1 MSDLHNH
8 VCALLNSEAV
18 PHLLHAADEAM
29 SRHAIQEEYTLQ
41 RLTNSLNSRESDV
54 LNIPCDVPMVQA
66 SARYFMLL
74 ETAAEHLKG
83 RFSSAEFD
91 LLLNAQ
97 CTPVWTWE
105 PSYSLADMVADAYG
119 IEELEELDVGN
130 PLRVF
135 LERLL
140 TLSPLEN
147 AILVDA
153 CEQVWRGHPN
163 PLV

>member
-1 MSDLHNH
+1 M
-8 VCALLNSEAV
+8 
-18 PHLLHAADEAM
+18 P
-29 SRHAIQEEYTLQ
+29 SRRNTPRR
-41 RLTNSLNSRESDV
+41 RLTNSLTSRESNV
-54 LNIPCDVPMVQA
+54 LNILRDVPMVQA

-97 CTPVWTWE
+97 CTPVWAWE

-147 AILVDA
+147 AILADA

>member
-1 MSDLHNH
+1 
-8 VCALLNSEAV
+8 
-18 PHLLHAADEAM
+18 
-29 SRHAIQEEYTLQ
+29 
-41 RLTNSLNSRESDV
+41 
-54 LNIPCDVPMVQA
+54 MVQA

-74 ETAAEHLKG
+74 ETAAEHLEG

>member
-1 MSDLHNH
+1 MSDLHND
-8 VCALLNSEAV
+8 VFVPLNSEAV
-18 PHLLHAADEAM
+18 HHLLHAADKAI
-29 SRHAIQEEYTLQ
+29 SHHAIQEEYTLQ
-41 RLTNSLNSRESDV
+41 RLTNSLKARKSNV

-83 RFSSAEFD
+83 RFSSADFHF
-91 LLLNAQ
+91 LLNTQ
-97 CTPVWTWE
+97 CTPIWSWE
-105 PSYSLADMVADAYG
+105 PSHSLASIVADEYG

-147 AILVDA
+147 AVLVDA

-163 PLV
+163 PLL

>member
-8 VCALLNSEAV
+8 VCAPLNSETAH
-18 PHLLHAADEAM
+18 HLLHAADEAM

-41 RLTNSLNSRESDV
+41 RLTNSLNFRESDV

-83 RFSSAEFD
+83 RFSSADFRF
-91 LLLNAQ
+91 LLNTQ
-97 CTPVWTWE
+97 CTPIWDWE
-105 PSYSLADMVADAYG
+105 PSHSLASMVADEYG
-119 IEELEELDVGN
+119 IEDLDELDVGN

-140 TLSPLEN
+140 TLSPLED
-147 AILVDA
+147 AVLVDA
-153 CEQVWRGHPN
+153 CEQVWRGRPN
-163 PLV
+163 PLL